1 MARLNDTRA
10 LSNAPPR
17 GGESY
22 HISTRKIDNGYL
34 VEESI
39 CTDTGELKSST
50 RYMAN
55 PPTVVPGRIKSSR
68 NGNGPDAAGSA
79 GLGDAVQYAGKS

>member
-1 MARLNDTRA
+1 MARLNDTTAIAAR
-10 LSNAPPR
+10 PPR

-39 CTDTGELKSST
+39 CTDTGEYKSST
-50 RYMAN
+50 RYMGT
-55 PPTVVPGRIKSSR
+55 PPIVTPGRVKSSR
-68 NGNGPDAAGSA
+68 NSNGPDAAGSA
-79 GLGDAVQYAGKS
+79 GLGDAVQHAGKS

>member
-10 LSNAPPR
+10 LTDRPPR
-17 GGESY
+17 SGESY
-22 HISTRKIDNGYL
+22 HISTRKIDNGFL

-39 CTDTGELKSST
+39 CTDTGEYKSST
-50 RYMAN
+50 RYMAT
-55 PPTVVPGRIKSSR
+55 PPTVVPGRVKGSR
-68 NGNGPDAAGSA
+68 NGAGPDAAGSN